1 MGMKIIIS
9 IFLSVSILVVVLFS
23 FASMDMRENHI
34 CPISIFTGIDCIVM
48 TNAFSM
54 ADYHLSAI
62 SKLTLAV
69 FQFKSSISPILYS
82 VFLVLFLWKPRL
94 PGVLSAPI
102 IFTKRYLFINKL
114 NALSGVAPLLKWIA
128 LHNKGGIGDIA

>member
-1 MGMKIIIS
+1 MKVIIS
-9 IFLSVSILVVVLFS
+9 IFLSVSILAVVLFS
-23 FASMDMRENHI
+23 FASMDMGEDHI

-69 FQFKSSISPILYS
+69 FQFKDAATMIIYS
-82 VFLVLFLWKPRL
+82 AFLVLFLWKLRL
-94 PGVLSAPI
+94 PGALSTPV
-102 IFTKRYLFINKL
+102 IFTKRYLSINKL
-114 NALSGVAPLLKWIA
+114 NTLAGVAPLLEWLA
-128 LHNKGGIGDIA
+128 LHNKGGIGDTA